1 MIMHIMHARQ
11 SPQAWT
17 DMEPNFAALR
27 KEFPVLERKTYL
39 NSGSYCALAND
50 VKASIEAY
58 MEDRL
63 AVGANWDVWITKN
76 EAVRTLTAQLLGA
89 APDEIAVTASVSA
102 GLNALASSLD
112 FTGKRN
118 KVVISDFEFPTN
130 AQISPAQEPRGAQ
143 VVHVARDAPGYIPAE
158 KFAAAIDENTQL
170 VAITH
175 VCFRNGAKLEI
186 PKIVR
191 LARAKGA
198 MVLLDC
204 YQSVGSLDI
213 DVKALDVDFA
223 AGGMLK
229 YLLGTAGI
237 GFLYAKDSCVRSLV
251 PTNSGWFAQAD
262 ITAMDITANRPAPN
276 ARRFEAGTPPVVN
289 CYAAEAGLKLLLKVG
304 TPAIEK
310 RNFALTRRCM
320 ERLEEIG
327 WPSITPVQDA
337 RRGATV
343 AVPSSDAARLQAEL
357 MKHDIVTSY
366 RDDNVRASFHFY
378 NNDDDVESFIAA
390 MQELRGSL
398 RPRTTQ
404 TGT

>member
-1 MIMHIMHARQ
+1 
-11 SPQAWT
+11 
-17 DMEPNFAALR
+17 MEQNFEALR
-27 KEFPVLERKTYL
+27 KEFPVLQRKTYL
-39 NSGSYCALAND
+39 NSGSYCALANE
-50 VKASIEAY
+50 VRAAFNAY

-63 AVGANWDVWITKN
+63 LVGANWDVWVTKN
-76 EAVRTLTAQLLGA
+76 ESVRNLTATLLHA
-89 APDEIAVTASVSA
+89 SPDEIAVTASVSA
-102 GLNALASSLD
+102 GLNALASAIN
-112 FTGKRN
+112 FTGPRN
-118 KVVISDFEFPTN
+118 KVVVSDFEFPTN
-130 AQISPAQEPRGAQ
+130 AQIWHAQEPRGAK
-143 VVHVARDAPGYIPAE
+143 VVHVPRAADGYIPAE
-158 KFAAAIDENTQL
+158 MFAKAIDEQTKL

-175 VCFRNGAKLEI
+175 VCFRNGAKLDI
-186 PKIVR
+186 PGIVR

-251 PTNSGWFAQAD
+251 PTNSGWFAQAN

-289 CYAAEAGLKLLLKVG
+289 CYAAEAGLNLLLKVG

>member
-1 MIMHIMHARQ
+1 
-11 SPQAWT
+11 
-17 DMEPNFAALR
+17 MEQNFEALR
-27 KEFPVLERKTYL
+27 KEFPVLQRKTYL
-39 NSGSYCALAND
+39 NSGSYCALANE
-50 VKASIEAY
+50 VRAAFEAY

-63 AVGANWDVWITKN
+63 LVGANWDVWVTKN
-76 EAVRTLTAQLLGA
+76 ESVRKLTATLLNA
-89 APDEIAVTASVSA
+89 SPDEIAVTASVSA
-102 GLNALASSLD
+102 GLNALASALN
-112 FTGKRN
+112 FTGPRN
-118 KVVISDFEFPTN
+118 KVVVSDFEFPTN
-130 AQISPAQEPRGAQ
+130 AQIWHAQEPRGAR
-143 VVHVARDAPGYIPAE
+143 VVHVPRAADGYIPAE
-158 KFAAAIDENTQL
+158 MFEKAIDEQTQL

-175 VCFRNGAKLEI
+175 VCFRNGAKLDI
-186 PKIVR
+186 PGIVR

-198 MVLLDC
+198 KVLLDC

-237 GFLYAKDSCVRSLV
+237 GFLYARDACVRSLV
-251 PTNSGWFAQAD
+251 PTNSGWFAQAE

-289 CYAAEAGLKLLLKVG
+289 CYAAEAGLKMLLKIG

-310 RNFALTRRCM
+310 RNYALTRRCM
-320 ERLEEIG
+320 QRLEEIG
-327 WPSITPVQDA
+327 WPSITPTQDE

-343 AVPSSDAARLQAEL
+343 AVPSGNSAGLSAEL
-357 MKHDIVTSY
+357 MKRDIVTSY

-378 NNDDDVESFIAA
+378 NNDDDVETFIAA
-390 MQELRGSL
+390 MKELRGSYA
-398 RPRTTQ
+398 PRTRNTK